1 MALFNLPNR
10 SNKEE
15 IIEKVKKQSSTKTV
29 SQKVAITTQKINSL
43 LGKYKDDYLLIIKEN
58 ELKDF
63 IDKCIE
69 NGIVAIDTETMG
81 LDPIEDDIV
90 GISIKTPNNK
100 AVYIP
105 LNHITLYSRQR
116 IDNQLSKDI
125 VRPYIQKLVDNCALI
140 FHEAVFDIRIFKW
153 QLNININFNNVYW
166 DTKVG
171 AHVLN
176 ENEEHGLKKLYSK
189 YISKDDDIARF
200 SDLFNSK
207 FNEVPIEL
215 AYIYAAHDAEMTFE
229 LYNFQYEFLNVDNIN
244 NGKYSGISYLFNYVE
259 MPCLAPTMEM
269 MDNGIGLDENLSNE
283 LKEKYENL
291 LEDAK
296 KRFYNEVEVYR
307 DKINIYNSSNFGKLD
322 NPINYSSPKQLGIL
336 LYDIIGIDVVDKE
349 HPRGTGEE
357 IITQINLPICK
368 ELLVCREYEKM
379 LNTYVNK
386 LPKSVSKRTGRVHCV
401 FNSCGTVTGRYSS
414 SNPNLQNI
422 PSYNDDIRKMF
433 IPKKGYCFVGS
444 DYSQQEPRILAQ
456 LSGDEA
462 LKQAYKDGKDI
473 YAWIAS
479 LVYKVPYEECFERNT
494 DGTHNEIGSKRR
506 KTIKAIVLGIIY
518 SKSAKSIAEDLL
530 ISENEATAIFNKF
543 FSTFTAVRDFLVNSQ
558 EFAKNNGFVETAWG
572 RKRRLPEM
580 QLPPYEFK
588 YNSSSFN
595 PLQFEDNN
603 IVVDDD
609 TAYNLTLKLLNAK
622 TFYAKRSVLDE
633 ISKMGI
639 DIIDNSYKISTAS
652 RQCVNSIIQGSAA
665 DMVKV
670 ALINL
675 YCNEELKS
683 LGVSLVMTIHDEIIC
698 ESPIENAKRA
708 GEILTE
714 IMINSSKEKIEV
726 PMKCDVEITDRWK
739 GEEINF

>member
-1 MALFNLPNR
+1 MTLFNLPNR

-29 SQKVAITTQKINSL
+29 SQKVAITTQKVNSL
-43 LGKYKDDYLLIIKEN
+43 LGKYKDDYISITKED

-63 IDKCIE
+63 IDKCIK

-100 AVYIP
+100 AIYIP

-116 IDNQLSKDI
+116 INNQLSKDI

-140 FHEAVFDIRIFKW
+140 FHESVFDIRVFKW
-153 QLNININFNNVYW
+153 QLGVNINFNFVYW

-189 YISKDDDIARF
+189 YISKEDEIAKF

-229 LYNFQYEFLNVDNIN
+229 LYNFQYEFLNTDNIN

-269 MDNGIGLDENLSNE
+269 MNNGIGLDDSLSKE
-283 LKEKYENL
+283 LKEKYECL

-296 KRFYNEVEVYR
+296 KVFYNEVEVYR

-322 NPINYSSPKQLGIL
+322 NPINYSSPKQLSIL

-357 IITQINLPICK
+357 IITQVNIPICK
-368 ELLVCREYEKM
+368 ALLTCRGYEKM

-386 LPKSVSKRTGRVHCV
+386 LPKSVSKRTGRVHCD

-479 LVYKVPYEECFERNT
+479 LVYKVPYEECLERNS
-494 DGTHNEIGSKRR
+494 DGSHNDAGSKRR

-530 ISENEATAIFNKF
+530 ISENEANAIFNKF

-558 EFAKNNGFVETAWG
+558 EYAKTNGFVETAWG

-580 QLPPYEFK
+580 QLPPYEFN

-603 IVVDDD
+603 MVVDDD
-609 TAYNLTLKLLNAK
+609 TTYNLTLKLLNAK

-639 DIIDNSYKISTAS
+639 DIIDNSYKISTTS